1 MHCIKRINRWEFY
14 GELEKISKNYEVI
27 EKNTFP
33 SLALAELLKDQNYD
47 EITIV
52 GLDLAICV
60 LSNAVMCKSALPN
73 AHIVVDLKGCKT
85 LSDDIEKVAVNELK
99 TLQVEVIDR

>member
-1 MHCIKRINRWEFY
+1 
-14 GELEKISKNYEVI
+14 
-27 EKNTFP
+27 
-33 SLALAELLKDQNYD
+33 
-47 EITIV
+47 
-52 GLDLAICV
+52 
-60 LSNAVMCKSALPN
+60 MCKSALPN